1 MARHTNA
8 RASRDMVEVS
18 STTTDAPILPVE
30 QIARLQELVPHRV
43 DWVFEQTQVESEGRR
58 KENVRVN
65 TLIFIE
71 RIAGLLLAFLVAAMG
86 LGSAVYCAT
95 IDQPVV
101 ASVIGGATLV
111 GLVSAFIAGRRAS
124 PPKG

>member
-1 MARHTNA
+1 
-8 RASRDMVEVS
+8 MVEVS

-43 DWVFEQTQVESEGRR
+43 DWVFDQTQIESEGRR

-71 RIAGLLLAFLVAAMG
+71 RIAGLILAFFVVAMG
-86 LGSAVYCAT
+86 LGASVYCAT
-95 IDQPVV
+95 IDQPIV
-101 ASVIGGATLV
+101 ASVIGGTTLV
-111 GLVSAFIAGRRAS
+111 GLVSAFILGRRV
-124 PPKG
+124 PPQK

>member
-1 MARHTNA
+1 
-8 RASRDMVEVS
+8 MVEVS

-43 DWVFEQTQVESEGRR
+43 DWVFDQTQIESEGRR

-71 RIAGLLLAFLVAAMG
+71 RIAGLILAFFVVAMG
-86 LGSAVYCAT
+86 LGASVYCAT
-95 IDQPVV
+95 IDQPIV
-101 ASVIGGATLV
+101 ASVIGGTTLV
-111 GLVSAFIAGRRAS
+111 GLVSAFILGRRG
-124 PPKG
+124 PPQK